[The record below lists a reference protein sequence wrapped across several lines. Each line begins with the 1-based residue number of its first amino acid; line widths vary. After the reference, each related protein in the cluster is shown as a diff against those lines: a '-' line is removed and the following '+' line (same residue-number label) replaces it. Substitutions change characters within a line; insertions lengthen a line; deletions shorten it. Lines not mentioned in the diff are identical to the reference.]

1 MIKYFDKIFILYLKI
16 VIELKQTVDISINLN
31 RYQMKNQLSK
41 LLLSIFVIFIIQN
54 VQAQSEE
61 KVKQAKNTVYLELFG
76 SAGAVYNI
84 TYDRI
89 LISRDQNSLSAALG
103 IQYFPLGVTE
113 EGDHSIYS
121 ISPQINYFTGKI
133 HRFELGLGLAY
144 DFNEESFAIPFRIGY
159 RYQKNEGGMF
169 YKVGFTPVYTNVSIW
184 NKTILP
190 SGGIA
195 VGWSF

>member
-1 MIKYFDKIFILYLKI
+1 MIKYFEMIFILYLKI
-16 VIELKQTVDISINLN
+16 VIELKQTVAINLN
-31 RYQMKNQLSK
+31 RYHMKSQLSK
-41 LLLSIFVIFIIQN
+41 LFLSIFIIFIIQN

-61 KVKQAKNTVYLELFG
+61 KVKQVKNTVYLELFG

-89 LISRDQNSLSAALG
+89 ILSSGQNNLSAAIGL
-103 IQYFPLGVTE
+103 QYFPLGVTE
-113 EGDHSIYS
+113 EENHNIYS

-133 HRFELGLGLAY
+133 HRFELGLGFAY
-144 DFNEESFAIPFRIGY
+144 DFYEGGFVFPLRIGY

-169 YKVGFTPVYTNVSIW
+169 YKVGFTPLYSNDLFWHT
-184 NKTILP
+184 TILP
-190 SGGIA
+190 WGGIA

>member
-1 MIKYFDKIFILYLKI
+1 MKI

-31 RYQMKNQLSK
+31 RYQMKSQLSK

-61 KVKQAKNTVYLELFG
+61 NVIQAKNTVYLELFG

-144 DFNEESFAIPFRIGY
+144 DINSETLVIPFRIGY
-159 RYQKNEGGMF
+159 RYQQNEGGIF
-169 YKVGFTPVYTNVSIW
+169 FKAGFTPFYNNYNYW
-184 NKTILP
+184 NKIIVP
-190 SGGIA
+190 WGGIA